1 MKSRSRHHPSAAAS
15 RHSEAHPKPSA
26 PTAVLYARV
35 STAEQEREGFSIP
48 AQVELLR
55 NYAQQQGID
64 ILEEFIDIE
73 SAAKAGRTAF
83 GQMMQFVAQRECR
96 AILVEKTD
104 RLYRN
109 IKDWVQIDELG
120 VDIHFVKENV
130 VVGPQSRSAD
140 KFLHGIKVLMAKN
153 YVDNLGEEVRKG
165 MLEKARQG
173 HWPSVAPIG
182 YVNSPVTR
190 RIEPDPERAPLVAKL
205 FEWYATGEYSLKA
218 LTAKAAAA
226 SLTNRTSG
234 KPLVRAKI
242 HQLLQNPIYCGDFQW
257 LDRMY
262 QGQHQPL
269 ISRSLFKAVQDAFE
283 AANHPRHT
291 KRHHAFA
298 GLVTCGRCGCA
309 YTAEIKK
316 GQYIY
321 YHCTGYRGACGNT
334 YVREEELARL
344 LGNAV
349 QQIRMPT
356 GLAERAVAA
365 LHESQGDKEKFVRT
379 TTMRLQQQQ
388 LLIRAKLDRAY
399 DDRLSGRIS
408 DELWNTKSA
417 ELESEL
423 QRVRGEMAS
432 NERASRD
439 YEATGVQILELAQGA
454 YSLYVTQNPHDQ
466 AKLIKTLLSNCT
478 FDCGSLTA
486 TYVKP
491 FDLFAKG
498 AENGDWLLRL
508 DSNQQPSG

>member
-1 MKSRSRHHPSAAAS
+1 MKSRSRHRASAAPSHQANL
-15 RHSEAHPKPSA
+15 KPTSV

-64 ILEEFIDIE
+64 ILEEFVDIE
-73 SAAKAGRTAF
+73 SAARAGRTAF
-83 GQMMQFVAQRECR
+83 GQMMQFVARRKCH

-190 RIEPDPERAPLVAKL
+190 RIEPDPERAPIVTKL
-205 FEWYATGEYSLKA
+205 FEWYATGGYSLKA

-226 SLTNRTSG
+226 GLTNRTSG

-262 QGQHQPL
+262 KGQHQPL
-269 ISRSLFKAVQDAFE
+269 VPRSLFKSVQDAFE
-283 AANHPRHT
+283 ATNHPKHT
-291 KRHHAFA
+291 KRQHAFV
-298 GLVTCGRCGCA
+298 GIVTCGRCGCA

-321 YHCTGYRGACGNT
+321 YHCTGYRGACGNAW
-334 YVREEELARL
+334 VREEELARL
-344 LGNAV
+344 LGQAV
-349 QQIRMPT
+349 ELIRLPT
-356 GLAERAVAA
+356 GLTERAVAA
-365 LHESQGDKEKFVRT
+365 LRESQGDKEKFVRT

-388 LLIRAKLDRAY
+388 LLVRAKLDRAY

-408 DELWNTKSA
+408 DELWNKKSA
-417 ELESEL
+417 ELEDEL

-432 NERASRD
+432 HEHASHD
-439 YEATGVQILELAQGA
+439 YEATGVQILELAQSA
-454 YSLYVTQNPHDQ
+454 YSLYVTKKPHDQ
-466 AKLIKTLLSNCT
+466 AQLVKTLLSNCS
-478 FDCGSLTA
+478 FDRGSLTA

-491 FDLFAKG
+491 FDLFAAG
-498 AENGDWLLRL
+498 AKNGDWLLGL